1 MTFTSLPVSVDVDA
15 QHVVHEVLE
24 HSSVVSQT
32 VSDGQFV
39 FANSIVLAVQRSLHS
54 RVGK

>member
-1 MTFTSLPVSVDVDA
+1 MTFTSLPVSIDVDA